1 MPTEAWDRIAAA
13 YINRGLLHLMRSEFD
28 KAIADSNVALALDNN
43 LPEAAINRGAA
54 LLQAHRPAD
63 AAVDFTH
70 AIELAPTHLE
80 RVYFDRAMAREDM
93 GDIKGAYADYRQAS
107 QLNPLW
113 DKPKRELA
121 RFKVIPA
128 KPVS

>member
-1 MPTEAWDRIAAA
+1 MSPRRRVATSLALCTMILAGGPSIARAQSSPASAEADARISE
-13 YINRGLLHLMRSEFD
+13 GLVLRRERRD
-28 KAIADSNVALALDNN
+28 AEALAN
-43 LPEAAINRGAA
+43 
-54 LLQAHRPAD
+54 
-63 AAVDFTH
+63 
-70 AIELAPTHLE
+70 
-80 RVYFDRAMAREDM
+80 FDRALTFNPAHPEKVYFNRALAREDM